1 MRVLH
6 VLHHSLPVLSGYS
19 IRSDNILR
27 AESAL
32 GINVAFVTAAQH
44 AADDARPFQPSETI
58 NGVQCWRT
66 REPGSSSLRVPLVR
80 EWRLM
85 SALEGQVAAAIE
97 SFGPDV
103 VHGHSPVL
111 VGLPALRAAKA
122 AGIPFVYEVRDLWEN
137 ASVDLGKW
145 TPRSPMYRAARAAD
159 GYVLRRADAVVTIC
173 DTLRAA
179 LAPRTGRPSK
189 LLVVDNGV
197 DLTAFDARRSPAGA
211 SRWNL
216 EGKRVLAYVGTFK
229 PYEGLELLVQA
240 LPGIL
245 RQAPDA
251 HLLIVGAGEQDARL
265 RRLVAQMGLDHA
277 VTFAG
282 TLPHKEVIDAYHAAQ
297 VMVYPRVLTL
307 TTALTTPLKPLEAML
322 MKRAV
327 IVSDIPPMRE
337 LVRDGDT
344 GLVFKAG
351 DTDDLAAKCLTALQS
366 AELREKLGESARA
379 WVVRERGWATL
390 AKRYLPV
397 YDELTRSSDL
407 RRRAS

>member
-19 IRSDNILR
+19 IRSDNIVR
-27 AESAL
+27 AQHAL
-32 GINVAFVTAAQH
+32 GIQVAFVTAAQQ

-58 NGVQCWRT
+58 GGVPCWRT
-66 REPGSSSLRVPLVR
+66 REPHASALRVPLVR

-85 SALEGQVAAAIE
+85 HALESEAAAAIA
-97 SFGPDV
+97 SFNPDV

-111 VGLPALRAAKA
+111 VGLPALRAARA
-122 AGIPFVYEVRDLWEN
+122 ARIPFVYEVRDLWEN

-145 TPRSPMYRAARAAD
+145 SPRSPMYRAARAAD
-159 GYVLRRADAVVTIC
+159 GYVLRQADAVVTIC
-173 DTLRAA
+173 ESLRSE
-179 LAPRTGRPSK
+179 LAPRTGQPSK
-189 LLVVDNGV
+189 VLVVDNGV
-197 DLTAFDARRSPAGA
+197 DIAAFEGKRSPSAGD
-211 SRWNL
+211 RWNL
-216 EGKRVLAYVGTFK
+216 AGKRVLAYVGTFK

-240 LPGIL
+240 VPEII
-245 RQAPDA
+245 RREPDA
-251 HLLIVGAGEQDARL
+251 HLLIAGAGEQDSIL
-265 RRLVAQMGLDHA
+265 RALVARMGLQRA

-282 TLPHKEVIDAYHAAQ
+282 ALPHKEVAHAYQAAQ

-337 LVRDGDT
+337 LVKDGDT

-351 DTDDLAAKCLTALQS
+351 DTGDLAAKCVAVLQS
-366 AELREKLGESARA
+366 ADLRERLGENARA
-379 WVVRERGWATL
+379 WVVRERGWAAL
-390 AKRYLPV
+390 AKRYLSL
-397 YDELTRSSDL
+397 YDNLTRSSDQ

>member
-19 IRSDNILR
+19 IRSDNIVR
-27 AESAL
+27 AQSAL
-32 GINVAFVTAAQH
+32 GVDVAFVTAAQH
-44 AADDARPFQPSETI
+44 AGDDPRPFQPSETI
-58 NGVQCWRT
+58 GGVPCWRT
-66 REPGSSSLRVPLVR
+66 RTPDASSLRLPLMR

-85 SALEGQVAAAIE
+85 RALQGQVAAAIK
-97 SFGPDV
+97 SFGPDI

-111 VGLPALRAAKA
+111 VGFPALRAARA
-122 AGIPFVYEVRDLWEN
+122 AGLPFVYEVRDLWEN

-159 GYVLRRADAVVTIC
+159 GYVLRHADAVVTIC
-173 DTLRAA
+173 DTLRSE
-179 LAPRTGRPSK
+179 LVPRTGRHSK
-189 LLVVDNGV
+189 LVVVDNGV
-197 DLTAFDARRSPAGA
+197 DVAAFDAKRTPPTGD
-211 SRWNL
+211 RWRL
-216 EGKRVLAYVGTFK
+216 SGKRVLAYVGTFK

-240 LPGIL
+240 MPEII
-245 RQAPDA
+245 RHTPEA
-251 HLLIVGAGEQDARL
+251 HLLIAGAGEQDTVL
-265 RRLVAQMGLDHA
+265 RRLVAQMGLEHA

-282 TLPHKEVIDAYHAAQ
+282 ALPHKDVSEAYHAAQ

-322 MKRAV
+322 MKRTV

-351 DTDDLAAKCLTALQS
+351 DTGDLAAKCVAALQS
-366 AELREKLGESARA
+366 AELRDRLGDNARA
-379 WVVRERGWATL
+379 WVIRERGWATL
-390 AKRYLPV
+390 AKRYLSL
-397 YDELTRSSDL
+397 YDNLTRSSDL

>member
-6 VLHHSLPVLSGYS
+6 VLHHSLPVLSGYG

-32 GINVAFVTAAQH
+32 GIDVAFVTAAQQ
-44 AADDARPFQPSETI
+44 AGDDVRPFQPSETI
-58 NGVQCWRT
+58 NGVQGWRT
-66 REPGSSSLRVPLVR
+66 PMPHAQSLRVPLVR

-85 SALEGQVAAAIE
+85 SALERQVAAAIE
-97 SFGPDV
+97 AFGPDI

-122 AGIPFVYEVRDLWEN
+122 AGLPFVYEVRDLWEN

-145 TPRSPMYRAARAAD
+145 TSRSPMYRAARAAD
-159 GYVLRRADAVVTIC
+159 GYVLRHADAVVTIC
-173 DTLRAA
+173 DTLRAE
-179 LAPRTGRPSK
+179 LAPRAGRPSK
-189 LLVVDNGV
+189 VLVVDNGV
-197 DLTAFDARRSPAGA
+197 DLAAFDARRSPTVAD
-211 SRWNL
+211 RWNL
-216 EGKRVLAYVGTFK
+216 AGKRVLAYLGTFK

-240 LPGIL
+240 LPDII
-245 RQAPDA
+245 RQVPDA
-251 HLLIVGAGEQDARL
+251 HLLIVGTGEQDAAL
-265 RRLVAQMGLDHA
+265 RRLVTQMGLERA

-282 TLPHKEVIDAYHAAQ
+282 ALPHKEVADAYHAAH

-344 GLVFKAG
+344 GLLFKAG
-351 DTDDLAAKCLTALQS
+351 DTSDLAAKCLSALQS
-366 AELREKLGESARA
+366 VELRERLGESARA

-390 AKRYLPV
+390 ATRYLSL
-397 YDELTRSSDL
+397 YENLTRSSDL